1 MIDFKSIIEN
11 LKEMNDYYEQHLSDI
26 DRYLEKKGLL
36 EDYHEFE
43 KRHSEEK
50 KRQDNKET
58 AEKIADQKK
67 EEEKKAEEERIEE
80 EKAETEDKESEED
93 KAPEIAYLFGG
104 AVSFALVSSSLQM
117 VGERLHMTLAC
128 RDGSAAVAEYST
140 SDNSIIVE
148 DGAERNTILEKVQKR
163 KLLRLLAQVPKM
175 APEACIPQN
184 VCDYLRP
191 VELAIRHENIV
202 RNYPD
207 WDMKDIGVLDYED
220 YIREH
225 PGSSESDYYDYITDC
240 AVKSFA
246 EPTGKEKGRYMSVYA
261 ELSEDFADV
270 QIQDGF
276 FELGEMRQNQ
286 EKQIAEN
293 DKRRTEK
300 KKQL

>member
-11 LKEMNDYYEQHLSDI
+11 LKEMNDNYEKHLSDI
-26 DRYLEKKGLL
+26 DRYLEEKGLL

-43 KRHSEEK
+43 KKHSEEK
-50 KRQDNKET
+50 KRRDDKET

-80 EKAETEDKESEED
+80 ENAETVDKESKDD
-93 KAPEIAYLFGG
+93 KAPEMAYLFGG
-104 AVSFALVSSSLQM
+104 AVSFALVSRSLQM

-140 SDNSIIVE
+140 SDNSIIIE
-148 DGAERNTILEKVQKR
+148 DGAERNLILKKVQKM

-207 WDMKDIGVLDYED
+207 WDMRDIGVLDYED

-225 PGSSESDYYDYITDC
+225 PVSSEMDYFDYITDC
-240 AVKSFA
+240 AVKAFA
-246 EPTGKEKGRYMSVYA
+246 EPNGKEKGRYMAAYA

-270 QIQDGF
+270 QIRDGF
-276 FELGEMRQNQ
+276 FELGEIRQKEQ
-286 EKQIAEN
+286 AAEN
-293 DKRRTEK
+293 ERKRTER